1 MAHPNEDLVRR
12 AYDAFSQGD
21 IETLRQLF
29 ADDTIFHEPG
39 RNPVSGDY
47 QGIDQVLAFF
57 GTLAERSGGTFRVT
71 LHDAVASDEHGLGV
85 HVSEGERE
93 GRRLHSLQTVV
104 FHVRDGKVAEAWALH
119 YDQHATDEFWATGA
133 AIRGCRAL
141 GVRARVEAHRMAT
154 GPLLGRGEDAESIED
169 NRFISPTDT
178 RGA

>member
-12 AYDAFSQGD
+12 GYNAFSQGD

-71 LHDAVASDEHGLGV
+71 LHDAVASDEHAVGV

-93 GRRLHSLQTVV
+93 GRRLHSLQTIV
-104 FHVRDGKVAEAWALH
+104 FHVRDGRFVEAWALH
-119 YDQHATDEFWATGA
+119 YDQHATDEFWA
-133 AIRGCRAL
+133 
-141 GVRARVEAHRMAT
+141 
-154 GPLLGRGEDAESIED
+154 
-169 NRFISPTDT
+169 
-178 RGA
+178 

>member
-12 AYDAFSQGD
+12 GYDAFSRGD

-57 GTLAERSGGTFRVT
+57 
-71 LHDAVASDEHGLGV
+71 DEHAVGV

-93 GRRLHSLQTVV
+93 GRQLHSLQTIV
-104 FHVRDGKVAEAWALH
+104 FHVRAGRFVEAWALH
-119 YDQHATDEFWATGA
+119 YDQHATDEFWA
-133 AIRGCRAL
+133 
-141 GVRARVEAHRMAT
+141 
-154 GPLLGRGEDAESIED
+154 
-169 NRFISPTDT
+169 
-178 RGA
+178 